1 MTADRNFSTHAQVR
15 RLTVCAMLTA
25 IIWLLTVSPIGF
37 TLPFFGISMTFNH
50 IPMIIGTLME
60 GLGVGCVLAAMF
72 GLSSLYTAFARPTYY
87 SPLFQNPLVSVL
99 PRLLTAPV
107 TYFVYKGVKKL
118 CPGKPV
124 IAWGAAAIAGTLAN
138 TLFTL
143 GAMALYVRVNPG
155 ALGLEPEAV
164 GGAVAVIWG
173 LSINSPFECISSVI
187 LSTTVMGALSRYT
200 RGRRA

>member
-118 CPGKPV
+118 CPGNPV
-124 IAWGAAAIAGTLAN
+124 IAWA
-138 TLFTL
+138 
-143 GAMALYVRVNPG
+143 
-155 ALGLEPEAV
+155 
-164 GGAVAVIWG
+164 
-173 LSINSPFECISSVI
+173 
-187 LSTTVMGALSRYT
+187 
-200 RGRRA
+200 RRP

>member
-124 IAWGAAAIAGTLAN
+124 IACGAAAIAGTLAN

-155 ALGLEPEAV
+155 ALGLEPKRWA
-164 GGAVAVIWG
+164 AR
-173 LSINSPFECISSVI
+173 
-187 LSTTVMGALSRYT
+187 SR
-200 RGRRA
+200 